1 MSDKLKNIVVVV
13 SFSLI
18 IFGFFFLNLISPDKD
33 ISTSERRNLK
43 LFPKFDLKKV
53 INGEFFKEFDE
64 YSMDQFYRRE
74 DFRNLKIKL
83 DLLTLGNYKEMSIYN
98 SYIYEILYPLNEKSV
113 LNLTSK
119 INKIKELYLND
130 SNKIYFSLIPDK
142 NYYIENSLKLNYD
155 KMVSLYK
162 NNVSGEYIDL
172 FKVLNLDDYYKSDT
186 HWKEERLEKVAEKL
200 GKVLEVTLDNNY
212 NLEEVTEFNGVYGSR
227 LILKGELDKIVTVH
241 NEYIDEALVTDL
253 VTNKQMNIY
262 DKKKISSLDKY
273 DIYLDGANS
282 LIKIFNP
289 LSNNN
294 RKLIIFRD
302 SYSSSLAPLLISGY
316 QEIILV
322 DTRYISP
329 KILRNYIDF
338 NGADILFLYGVLM
351 ANDSYSIR

>member
-18 IFGFFFLNLISPDKD
+18 IFGFFILNLISPDKD
-33 ISTSERRNLK
+33 VSISERRNLK
-43 LFPKFDLKKV
+43 LFPEFTLKRV
-53 INGEFFKEFDE
+53 INGEFFKDFDE
-64 YSMDQFYRRE
+64 YSMDQFYKRE

-83 DLLTLGNYKEMSIYN
+83 DMLTLGNYKSTSVYN
-98 SYIYEILYPLNEKSV
+98 GYIYESLYPLNEKSV
-113 LNLTSK
+113 INLTSK

-130 SNKIYFSLIPDK
+130 SNKVYFSLIPDK
-142 NYYIENSLKLNYD
+142 SYYMEKSLKLDYD
-155 KMVSLYK
+155 KMISLYK

-172 FKVLNLDDYYKSDT
+172 FKVLDLEDYYKTDT
-186 HWKEERLEKVAEKL
+186 HWKEERLEKVANEL
-200 GKVLEVTLDNNY
+200 GKALGVTLDNNHT
-212 NLEEVTEFNGVYGSR
+212 LEEVTGFNGVYGSR
-227 LILKGELDKIVTVH
+227 LILKEELDKITAVH
-241 NEYIDEALVTDL
+241 NEYIDESLVTDL
-253 VTNKQMNIY
+253 VTNKQMSIY
-262 DKKKISSLDKY
+262 DKSKVSSLDKY
-273 DIYLDGANS
+273 DIYLDGASS

-294 RKLIIFRD
+294 RRLVIFRD

-329 KILRNYIDF
+329 KILQNYIDF
-338 NGADILFLYGVLM
+338 NGADILFLYGVIM